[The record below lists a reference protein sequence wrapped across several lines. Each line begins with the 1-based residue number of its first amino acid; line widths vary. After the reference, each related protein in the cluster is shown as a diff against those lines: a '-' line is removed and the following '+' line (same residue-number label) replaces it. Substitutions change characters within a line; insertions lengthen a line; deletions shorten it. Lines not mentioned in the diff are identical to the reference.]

1 MPEPGSP
8 GPSPTPAGA
17 VTEQAGPE
25 ATAAPHATAATATAA
40 APATTG
46 QAPVH
51 HHALEPAPPFDFE
64 ETRASHSQSYP
75 AVEWVHGHPLL
86 ILDLADY
93 ARINH
98 HHIEHK
104 PGYATAEPDI
114 DTLVWANATAAGAY
128 YRGPPAAELAKS
140 MVVAREESLIGS
152 LPRALSFF
160 DQQTFWSTIALTL
173 TALVLLV
180 FARRKPTQYQ
190 PANRIQH
197 MLEATVLFVRD
208 EIVRPN
214 IKHHPDAWTPFF
226 ASLFLALLACNL
238 MGLIPLFAT
247 ATGNIFVTAA
257 FALAIMVLMFY
268 MGIRENGLFA
278 FWAKLVPVPWSWNP
292 LMIML
297 WLFLFVMEIAQL
309 FIRPVV
315 LALRLF
321 ANMFAGHTV
330 ILVFASLGFVIHASD
345 PNAHL
350 LTASLGIFG
359 WLMTIA
365 LYALELLVAVLQA
378 YVFVLLSAVFIGLC
392 AHPEH

>member
-1 MPEPGSP
+1 
-8 GPSPTPAGA
+8 
-17 VTEQAGPE
+17 
-25 ATAAPHATAATATAA
+25 
-40 APATTG
+40 
-46 QAPVH
+46 
-51 HHALEPAPPFDFE
+51 
-64 ETRASHSQSYP
+64 
-75 AVEWVHGHPLL
+75 
-86 ILDLADY
+86 
-93 ARINH
+93 
-98 HHIEHK
+98 
-104 PGYATAEPDI
+104 
-114 DTLVWANATAAGAY
+114 
-128 YRGPPAAELAKS
+128 
-140 MVVAREESLIGS
+140 MVVARDESLIGS

-197 MLEATVLFVRD
+197 VLEATVLFVRD

-238 MGLIPLFAT
+238 FGLIPLFAT

-257 FALAIMVLMFY
+257 FALSIMGLMFY

-278 FWAKLVPVPWSWNP
+278 FWVKLVPLPWSWNP
-292 LMIML
+292 LMILL
-297 WLFLFVMEIAQL
+297 WLFLFVMEISQL
-309 FIRPVV
+309 FIRPVA

-330 ILVFASLGFVIHASD
+330 ILVFASLGFVLHATD
-345 PNAHL
+345 PTSHMQ
-350 LTASLGIFG
+350 TIGLGTFG
-359 WLMTIA
+359 WLMTVA
-365 LYALELLVAVLQA
+365 LYALELLVALLQA

-392 AHPEH
+392 AHPDH

>member
-1 MPEPGSP
+1 VPEPGSP
-8 GPSPTPAGA
+8 APTSAPAGA
-17 VTEQAGPE
+17 SDGPAAPAE
-25 ATAAPHATAATATAA
+25 TAAPNP
-40 APATTG
+40 PA
-46 QAPVH
+46 QVPAH
-51 HHALEPAPPFDFE
+51 HHEAEPLSLFNFE
-64 ETRASHSQSYP
+64 EVRKSHSQSYP
-75 AVEWVHGHPLL
+75 AIEWVHGHPVL
-86 ILDLADY
+86 ILDLAGY
-93 ARINH
+93 ARLNY

-104 PGYATAEPDI
+104 PGYATAVPDI
-114 DTLVWANATAAGAY
+114 DTMVWANATAAGAY
-128 YRGPPAAELAKS
+128 YHGPPAAELAKS

-214 IKHHPDAWTPFF
+214 IKLHPDAWTPFF
-226 ASLFLALLACNL
+226 ASIFLALLACNL
-238 MGLIPLFAT
+238 FGLIPLFAT

-257 FALAIMVLMFY
+257 FALSIMGLMFY

-278 FWAKLVPVPWSWNP
+278 FWVKLVPLPWSWNP
-292 LMIML
+292 LMILL
-297 WLFLFVMEIAQL
+297 WLFLFVMEISQL
-309 FIRPVV
+309 FIRPVA

-345 PNAHL
+345 PNSYME
-350 LTASLGIFG
+350 TASLGAFG
-359 WLMTIA
+359 WVMTVA
-365 LYALELLVAVLQA
+365 LYALELLVALLQA

-392 AHPEH
+392 AHPDH